1 MSITFTPKMKLK
13 SQTRMWVKWKYLIN
27 GYPDMIYWSF
37 ETEKSVRSRDLTY
50 GMKKL
55 ISLARSS
62 HLVGKYEVA
71 IIYNTQTD
79 LPLMKFVDGKEVTI
93 D

>member
-1 MSITFTPKMKLK
+1 MSITFTPKMI
-13 SQTRMWVKWKYLIN
+13 SQAQTRMWVKWKYLID
-27 GYPDMIYWSF
+27 GYPEMVYWSF
-37 ETEKSVRSRDLTY
+37 ETKKSVRSRDLTY
-50 GMKKL
+50 GMNKL
-55 ISLARSS
+55 INLARSS
-62 HLVGKYEVA
+62 HLAGKYEVA